1 MGELKDRIAKETTN
15 ALKAG
20 DKVRVGTLRLL
31 SAAIK
36 NREVEV
42 GHELDDDEVTEI
54 AVREG
59 KKRRESIEAYGDAGR
74 QDLVDKEQAEL
85 DILKDYLP
93 EQMPEAE
100 LDAIIDEAI
109 AATGAASPQEMGKVM
124 GQVMAK
130 AKGKADGKVVQ
141 GKVKAKLGD

>member
-1 MGELKDRIAKETTN
+1 MGELKDRIAKETTD

-42 GHELDDDEVTEI
+42 GHELDDDEVIEI

-59 KKRRESIEAYGDAGR
+59 KKRRESIEAFGEAGR

-85 DILKDYLP
+85 DVLQAYLP
-93 EQMPEAE
+93 ERMSEAE
-100 LDAIIDEAI
+100 LDAIIEEAI
-109 AATGAASPQEMGKVM
+109 AATGASSPQDMGKVM

-130 AKGKADGKVVQ
+130 AKGKADGKLIQ
-141 GKVKAKLGD
+141 GKVKAKLGG

>member
-1 MGELKDRIAKETTN
+1 MGELKDRIATETTN

-42 GHELDDDEVTEI
+42 GHALDDDEVTEI

-74 QDLVDKEQAEL
+74 RDLVDKEQAEFDVL
-85 DILKDYLP
+85 QTYLP
-93 EQMPEAE
+93 EQMSEAD

-109 AATGAASPQEMGKVM
+109 ASTGASSPQDMGKVM

-130 AKGKADGKVVQ
+130 AKGKADGKLIQ
-141 GKVKAKLGD
+141 GKVMAKLGG